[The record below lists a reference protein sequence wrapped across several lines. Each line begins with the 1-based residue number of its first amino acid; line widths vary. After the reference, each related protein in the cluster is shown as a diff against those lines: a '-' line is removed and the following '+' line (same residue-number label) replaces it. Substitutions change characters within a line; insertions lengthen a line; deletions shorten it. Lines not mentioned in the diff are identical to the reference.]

1 MSINLGSLINKSIN
15 PVITKAVSDVK
26 TSIGSQLPNN
36 QVGQI
41 LSKNL
46 DKLEKQA
53 TSSIDSI
60 INKNLDKL
68 NLPSIPD
75 LNDIVTK
82 NPDILMMNL
91 TNSNNSFGAGINTF
105 SDMLGMNVNS
115 MYQQASKQLG
125 LAKKTSSGKDIAN
138 NPNIVMQNA
147 NRNTNYMQYPLK
159 SGEETNDRCCKM
171 RISAFKY
178 LYDPNDINGNKRTMD
193 SDNIKSGQVKKLY
206 VIDLPLPASLTS
218 GFSAGWTDYTS
229 LWSKL
234 IRGSGGAMGDIS
246 SFDPKAFGENFIKMM
261 GIPDQVSQDALKV
274 GAGAAALS
282 TALGGGIGQSVGE
295 GISESLNYIRVN
307 AGITVNPM
315 SQAAYTGQ
323 GIREHAFEFSF
334 VPRNS
339 KEQQEV
345 FNIIST
351 LEDGSM
357 GAKKQGVG
365 GILLDFP
372 DMFNIQFLT
381 PFNNPIK
388 GLIEIPDCFISNISV
403 TRSPT
408 RGMFQITRDNYPF
421 AYILNIQFREAQAL
435 TRDDMKYLRQ
445 TDTYRTLNPN
455 DEKEKTKLDISK
467 LFPVTAPA
475 NVPKETTQQQANNVK
490 YKGELTP
497 GFSKKGEK
505 EQSQIIA
512 QTYYQE
518 WKNLHKNNPRAYDL
532 HDPQVLDTI
541 TNSAASRVTNATGGL
556 NGNNTKPTQLRANI
570 KAALIK
576 LRDGKD
582 APAPTPIVNKDKEK
596 MAKQAEAFK
605 NTPQYN
611 KNSYSSGWDIIK
623 DAASNAWDSMAHLP

>member
-1 MSINLGSLINKSIN
+1 
-15 PVITKAVSDVK
+15 
-26 TSIGSQLPNN
+26 
-36 QVGQI
+36 
-41 LSKNL
+41 
-46 DKLEKQA
+46 
-53 TSSIDSI
+53 
-60 INKNLDKL
+60 
-68 NLPSIPD
+68 
-75 LNDIVTK
+75 
-82 NPDILMMNL
+82 
-91 TNSNNSFGAGINTF
+91 
-105 SDMLGMNVNS
+105 
-115 MYQQASKQLG
+115 
-125 LAKKTSSGKDIAN
+125 
-138 NPNIVMQNA
+138 
-147 NRNTNYMQYPLK
+147 
-159 SGEETNDRCCKM
+159 
-171 RISAFKY
+171 
-178 LYDPNDINGNKRTMD
+178 
-193 SDNIKSGQVKKLY
+193 
-206 VIDLPLPASLTS
+206 
-218 GFSAGWTDYTS
+218 
-229 LWSKL
+229 
-234 IRGSGGAMGDIS
+234 
-246 SFDPKAFGENFIKMM
+246 
-261 GIPDQVSQDALKV
+261 
-274 GAGAAALS
+274 
-282 TALGGGIGQSVGE
+282 
-295 GISESLNYIRVN
+295 
-307 AGITVNPM
+307 
-315 SQAAYTGQ
+315 
-323 GIREHAFEFSF
+323 
-334 VPRNS
+334 
-339 KEQQEV
+339 
-345 FNIIST
+345 
-351 LEDGSM
+351 
-357 GAKKQGVG
+357 
-365 GILLDFP
+365 
-372 DMFNIQFLT
+372 MFNIQFLT

-421 AYILNIQFREAQAL
+421 AHILNIQFREAQAL

-475 NVPKETTQQQANNVK
+475 NVPKETTQQQANNIK

-497 GFSKKGEK
+497 GFSKKSEK

-541 TNSAASRVTNATGGL
+541 TNSAAGRVTNATGGL

>member
-46 DKLEKQA
+46 DRLEKQA

-68 NLPSIPD
+68 KLPSIPD

-91 TNSNNSFGAGINTF
+91 TNSNNSFGAGVSTF
-105 SDMLGMNVNS
+105 SDLLGMNVNS

-138 NPNIVMQNA
+138 NPNIVMQSA
-147 NRNTNYMQYPLK
+147 NQSTNYMQYPLK

-171 RISAFKY
+171 RITAFKY
-178 LYDPNDINGNKRTMD
+178 LYDPNDINSNKSTTD
-193 SDNIKSGQVKKLY
+193 NDNIKSGQVKKLY
-206 VIDLPLPASLTS
+206 VIDLPLPASLSS

-234 IRGSGGAMGDIS
+234 IRGSGGAMGDMKN
-246 SFDPKAFGENFIKMM
+246 FNPKAFGENFIKMM
-261 GIPDQVSQDALKV
+261 GIPDQVSEDSLKV
-274 GAGAAALS
+274 GLGAAALS

-323 GIREHAFEFSF
+323 GIREHGFEFSF

-345 FNIIST
+345 FNIIAT

-357 GAKKQGVG
+357 GAKKQGMG

-381 PFNNPIK
+381 PFDNPIK

-403 TRSPT
+403 MRSPT

-455 DEKEKTKLDISK
+455 DEKEKMSLDISK

-475 NVPKETTQQQANNVK
+475 NVPKETTQQQANSVQ

-497 GFSKKGEK
+497 GFSKKTDK
-505 EQSQIIA
+505 QQADIA
-512 QTYYQE
+512 AQLYYNQRIE
-518 WKNLHKNNPRAYDL
+518 LYKNNPQAYNL
-532 HDPQVLDTI
+532 HDPQVLDTLANDI
-541 TNSAASRVTNATGGL
+541 SGKLPGATGGL
-556 NGNNTKPTQLRANI
+556 TGTNTNPTQRKENI

-596 MAKQAEAFK
+596 MAKQVEAFK

-623 DAASNAWDSMAHLP
+623 DAAANAWDSMAHLP